1 MNATLHLMLS
11 VIDYITGK
19 VGVGDG
25 ARRGFGGGGGRVGGG
40 RGDSIITR
48 NASEKETPIIPPLI
62 GGVKLKDGS
71 YG

>member
-25 ARRGFGGGGGRVGGG
+25 ARRGLGGGGRVSGG

-48 NASEKETPIIPPLI
+48 NASEKQTPIIPPLI